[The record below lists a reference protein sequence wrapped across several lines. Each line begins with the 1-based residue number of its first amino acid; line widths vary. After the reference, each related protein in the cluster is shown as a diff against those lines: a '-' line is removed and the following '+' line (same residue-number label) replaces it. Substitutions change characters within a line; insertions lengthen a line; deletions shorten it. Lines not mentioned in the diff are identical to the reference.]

1 MRVVSLLPSAT
12 ESLVAIGGESFLV
25 GRSHECDFPVS
36 IIDRPALTAQ
46 KRQASQTSSPTS
58 SPAEIDRQVRESLA
72 AGQSL
77 YDLDIKKLAE
87 LSPDVIL
94 TQDLCEVCSV
104 DLAAVR
110 RAAAQLPRAPEIVSL
125 NPQTV
130 EDVLEDLIRIG
141 QAVGLEASAADVAGR
156 LRERMYQAIEH
167 VNPFTDGPSVAF
179 LEWTD
184 PIFIGGHWTPQ
195 LIERAGGIH
204 PLNPTT
210 PVEGSGAA
218 VGMQLAYRK
227 AGKSIRVP
235 SEIVAAS
242 RPDAVIICPCG
253 VGLAETRRMAEA
265 LSQEPW
271 WQSLP
276 AVKAGRVALVDGN
289 QYFNRPGPRL
299 VEALEFLVGWLNG
312 VPGVIPEGFAWE
324 RF

>member
-46 KRQASQTSSPTS
+46 KRQAPDAS

-110 RAAAQLPRAPEIVSL
+110 RAAAQLPRVPEIVSL

-141 QAVGLEASAADVAGR
+141 QAVGLEASAAEAAGR

-242 RPDAVIICPCG
+242 RPDAVVICPCG

-265 LSQEPW
+265 LSREPW
-271 WQSLP
+271 WKSLP
-276 AVKAGRVALVDGN
+276 AVRNGRVVLVDGN

>member
-46 KRQASQTSSPTS
+46 KRQAPDAS

-110 RAAAQLPRAPEIVSL
+110 RAAAQLPRVPEIVSL

-141 QAVGLEASAADVAGR
+141 QAVGLEASAAEAAGR

-253 VGLAETRRMAEA
+253 VGLTETRRMAEA

-271 WQSLP
+271 WKSLP

-299 VEALEFLVGWLNG
+299 VEALEFLVGWVNN
-312 VPGVIPEGFAWE
+312 VPGMIPEGFAWE

>member
-46 KRQASQTSSPTS
+46 KRQAPDAS

-110 RAAAQLPRAPEIVSL
+110 RAAAQLPRVPEIVSL

-141 QAVGLEASAADVAGR
+141 QAVGLEASAAEAAGR

-271 WQSLP
+271 WSSLP

-299 VEALEFLVGWLNG
+299 VEALEFLVGWVNN
-312 VPGVIPEGFAWE
+312 VPGMIPEGFGWE

>member
-46 KRQASQTSSPTS
+46 KRQAPDAS

-87 LSPDVIL
+87 LSLDVIL

-110 RAAAQLPRAPEIVSL
+110 RAAAQLPRVPEIVSL

-141 QAVGLEASAADVAGR
+141 QAVGLEASAAEAAGR

-242 RPDAVIICPCG
+242 RPDAVVICPCG

-265 LSQEPW
+265 LSREPW
-271 WQSLP
+271 WKSLP
-276 AVKAGRVALVDGN
+276 AVRNGRVVLVDGN

>member
-46 KRQASQTSSPTS
+46 KRQAPDAS

-110 RAAAQLPRAPEIVSL
+110 RAAAQLPRVPEIVSL

-141 QAVGLEASAADVAGR
+141 QAVGLEASAAEAAGR

-242 RPDAVIICPCG
+242 RPDAVVICPCG

-265 LSQEPW
+265 LSREPW
-271 WQSLP
+271 WNGLP
-276 AVKAGRVALVDGN
+276 AVKNGRVVLVDGN

-299 VEALEFLVGWLNG
+299 VEALEFLVGWVNN
-312 VPGVIPEGFAWE
+312 VPRVIPEGFAWE